1 MRKLLSA
8 DLYRLK
14 KDRTFWFCMLA
25 MSGIGVFEAV
35 MQYIDKVRYGSEEY
49 FLDDT
54 LFVYMILIAI
64 CSAIFGSL
72 FCGTDYSDGTIRNKL
87 IVGHTRSA
95 VYCSNWIVHVA
106 ALLLMTLAYLI
117 PAVTLGAVLLE
128 PPQASVEVILF
139 FMFIGLFTI
148 LAYAS
153 VFLML
158 SMLITKKANA
168 AVIALL
174 VCILLFGLAIV
185 IQGKLEAPEYISAYS
200 LTVDGIEQ
208 TEPEPNP
215 KYLQPEARRVYQCLL
230 ELLPTGQSMELFIMN
245 PVNPLFMVLSSIAV
259 SVAAT
264 LSGIFLFRKKDLK

>member
-35 MQYIDKVRYGSEEY
+35 MQYIDKVRYGSEEH

-117 PAVTLGAVLLE
+117 PASSSRSSGKMLYGAGKLLSDT
-128 PPQASVEVILF
+128 QYAT
-139 FMFIGLFTI
+139 FMFW
-148 LAYAS
+148 
-153 VFLML
+153 
-158 SMLITKKANA
+158 
-168 AVIALL
+168 
-174 VCILLFGLAIV
+174 
-185 IQGKLEAPEYISAYS
+185 
-200 LTVDGIEQ
+200 
-208 TEPEPNP
+208 
-215 KYLQPEARRVYQCLL
+215 
-230 ELLPTGQSMELFIMN
+230 
-245 PVNPLFMVLSSIAV
+245 SSTNTSCAV
-259 SVAAT
+259 SRS
-264 LSGIFLFRKKDLK
+264 LGKDFG